1 MKKFSTIFLLAVT
14 FVLIQ
19 TSVSFGQSTV
29 AANSASVF
37 WDFNSPIVYLLLLA
51 ASLTILTIYT
61 IMQVKT
67 TLTEL
72 GYVDNGSTHPTLR
85 WTANNQTT
93 VAVIIILI
101 VLAGIFLAI

>member
-1 MKKFSTIFLLAVT
+1 MKKISATFLLAVT
-14 FVLIQ
+14 FVLVQ
-19 TSVSFGQSTV
+19 TSVLFGQGTTATNST
-29 AANSASVF
+29 SVF
-37 WDFNSPIVYLLLLA
+37 WDFNSPLVYLLLLA
-51 ASLTILTIYT
+51 ASLTVLTIYT
-61 IMQVKT
+61 VIQVKS

-72 GYVDNGSTHPTLR
+72 GYVDNGSTNPTLR